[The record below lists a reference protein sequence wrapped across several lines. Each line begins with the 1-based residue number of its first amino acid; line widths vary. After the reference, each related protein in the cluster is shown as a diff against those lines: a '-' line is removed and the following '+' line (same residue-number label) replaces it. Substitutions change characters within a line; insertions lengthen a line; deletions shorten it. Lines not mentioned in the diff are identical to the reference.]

1 MNELKLE
8 RIYDKPADLDGWRI
22 LIDRRWPRGI
32 SKENA
37 HLNDWAKDSAPS
49 EGLRKWFG
57 HDPEKFGEFKERYL
71 KELADN
77 PAFLKLLEDV
87 KAHLQSNNVIL
98 LYGAK
103 DREHNQG
110 VVLTELI
117 KQMLNL

>member
-1 MNELKLE
+1 MKLKLE
-8 RIYDKPADLDGWRI
+8 RIYDKPADLNGWRI

-32 SKENA
+32 SKVNA
-37 HLNDWAKDSAPS
+37 HLDEWAKEAAPS
-49 EGLRKWFG
+49 EELRKWFN
-57 HDPEKFGEFKERYL
+57 HDPARFAGFKERYL
-71 KELADN
+71 KELASN
-77 PAFLKLLEDV
+77 PAYLELLSSV
-87 KAHLQSNNVIL
+87 KKHLQSDNVIL

>member
-8 RIYDKPADLDGWRI
+8 RIYGKPADLDGWRI

-32 SKENA
+32 SKANA

-87 KAHLQSNNVIL
+87 KAHLQSDNVIL
-98 LYGAK
+98 LYSAK